1 METNHANK
9 TLYKNQVENIIL
21 NMKIIGN
28 IQKQDKLAKN
38 TDNVLEIENNDLF
51 QGFRRWYG
59 GRNRT
64 DTLSNLKKIVNGC
77 FDIIDV
83 VLTNETS
90 NDDNVKIKYFNEENS
105 NLLQRFLVE
114 MTSASKG
121 LDNLKIT
128 YKDDITVVSELECLR
143 EQLDIRIK
151 KINNLLKIDT
161 SIVKNN

>member
-1 METNHANK
+1 
-9 TLYKNQVENIIL
+9 
-21 NMKIIGN
+21 MKIIGN
-28 IQKQDKLAKN
+28 IQKQDKLSKN
-38 TDNVLEIENNDLF
+38 SDNVLEIENNDIL

-64 DTLSNLKKIVNGC
+64 DTLGYLKKIINSC

-83 VLTNETS
+83 TLTNET
-90 NDDNVKIKYFNEENS
+90 NTTDITTVKYFNEENS
-105 NLLQRFLVE
+105 NLLQRFLLE
-114 MTSASKG
+114 MNTASKG

-128 YKDDITVVSELECLR
+128 YKDDITVVSEIECLR

-161 SIVKNN
+161 SIVK

>member
-1 METNHANK
+1 MENNHTNKAMYQ
-9 TLYKNQVENIIL
+9 TQVENIIL

-28 IQKQDKLAKN
+28 IQKQDKLSKN
-38 TDNVLEIENNDLF
+38 NDNVLEIENNDIL
-51 QGFRRWYG
+51 QGIRRWYG

-64 DTLSNLKKIVNGC
+64 NTIQNLKKVINSC

-83 VLTNETS
+83 TLTNETS
-90 NDDNVKIKYFNEENS
+90 DHDDSKVKYFAEENS
-105 NLLQRFLVE
+105 SLLQRFLVE
-114 MTSASKG
+114 MNSASKG

-128 YKDDITVVSELECLR
+128 YKEDITVVSEIECLK

-161 SIVKNN
+161 SIVK